1 MPIGFLTVEQR
12 RSHGCFNAEP
22 SAEQFAL
29 YFHLDDSGRAI
40 IDVRRGDHNRLGF
53 AVRLC
58 TARFLG
64 TFLED
69 LSDTPKG
76 VIAFVGRQL
85 DISNLAAFADYYHGV
100 TRKAHTVEIR
110 RRHGFRDFSDESA
123 RFRLNRWLY
132 ALCWTGTDRPG
143 MLFDRAVAWLFTH
156 KVLLPGATVLERQV
170 ARIRNRAQ
178 ERVWSLLT
186 HGISAETPAKL
197 EALLRI
203 PDGGHVSVL
212 DRLRKGP
219 FLRSAP
225 ELVRALGRIDDVREL
240 GTNLSVSSRIPPTRI
255 QALARFAATAK
266 ASAIERLPDERRVA
280 TLVAFILNLETVA
293 LDDALDLL
301 DIVIT
306 EIFSD
311 AKNAGEKARLRRIK
325 DLDAAAIQ
333 LSQVCRLILDQ
344 NVPDAA
350 LREAVFAA
358 VAQENLEAAV
368 GQVERLVRPPEDI
381 YYQELCDSFRRV
393 RTFLP
398 SLLRTLRFGATPAGH
413 PVLEALEYLREV
425 EEKGRVQAG
434 NPPRQVIMGVWH
446 RYLPET
452 DDKLDWK
459 AYVFC
464 CLNQLRSALR
474 RRDLFVQPSF
484 RYADARIGLLSGQ
497 AWEAAR
503 PTICRSLGHSLSAEE
518 TLVGLGRQLDH
529 VYHQVAANLHAN
541 QLARI
546 ESVNG
551 KDELVLTAPD
561 KLDEP
566 PSLVRLREEIARRL
580 PRVDLPEILLEVAA
594 RTDFAAKFTH
604 VSERES
610 RVDDLRTSVCAVLI
624 AEACNI
630 GFEPL
635 IRNDLPALRR
645 SRLSWVNQ
653 NFIRNETL
661 TEANACLVAAQNSI
675 PLVHR
680 WGGGEVASADGLRF
694 LVPVR
699 TIHAGPNPKY
709 FGYGLGVPYYNLVS
723 DQYPARNGIFVPAT
737 LRDSLGRLAFV
748 LEKPTELHPIEIMT
762 DTGAYTDVV
771 FGLFWLLGYRFSP
784 RIADIGGARYWRM
797 DRQLTMVA

>member
-22 SAEQFAL
+22 SAEQLAR
-29 YFHLDDSGRAI
+29 YFHLDDSDRAI

-53 AVRLC
+53 AVQLC

-110 RRHGFRDFSDESA
+110 RRYGFRDFSDESA

-132 ALCWTGTDRPG
+132 ALCRTGTDRPG
-143 MLFDRAVAWLFTH
+143 MLFDRAVAWLITH

-186 HGISAETPAKL
+186 HGISAETTAKL

-240 GTNLSVSSRIPPTRI
+240 GINLSVSGRIPPTRI

-266 ASAIERLPDERRVA
+266 ANSLQRLPVVRRVA
-280 TLVAFILNLETVA
+280 TLAAFILNLETVA

-350 LREAVFAA
+350 LREAVFAV

-551 KDELVLTAPD
+551 KDDLVLTAPD

-610 RVDDLRTSVCAVLI
+610 RVDDLRTSVSAVLI

-630 GFEPL
+630 W
-635 IRNDLPALRR
+635 I
-645 SRLSWVNQ
+645 
-653 NFIRNETL
+653 
-661 TEANACLVAAQNSI
+661 
-675 PLVHR
+675 
-680 WGGGEVASADGLRF
+680 
-694 LVPVR
+694 
-699 TIHAGPNPKY
+699 
-709 FGYGLGVPYYNLVS
+709 
-723 DQYPARNGIFVPAT
+723 
-737 LRDSLGRLAFV
+737 
-748 LEKPTELHPIEIMT
+748 
-762 DTGAYTDVV
+762 
-771 FGLFWLLGYRFSP
+771 
-784 RIADIGGARYWRM
+784 
-797 DRQLTMVA
+797 

>member
-22 SAEQFAL
+22 SAEQLAR
-29 YFHLDDSGRAI
+29 YFHLDDSDRAI

-53 AVRLC
+53 AVQLC

-110 RRHGFRDFSDESA
+110 RRYGFRDFSDESA

-143 MLFDRAVAWLFTH
+143 MLFDRAVAWLITH

-186 HGISAETPAKL
+186 HGISAETTAKL

-266 ASAIERLPDERRVA
+266 ASAVERLPDERRVA

-497 AWEAAR
+497 A
-503 PTICRSLGHSLSAEE
+503 
-518 TLVGLGRQLDH
+518 
-529 VYHQVAANLHAN
+529 
-541 QLARI
+541 
-546 ESVNG
+546 
-551 KDELVLTAPD
+551 
-561 KLDEP
+561 
-566 PSLVRLREEIARRL
+566 
-580 PRVDLPEILLEVAA
+580 
-594 RTDFAAKFTH
+594 
-604 VSERES
+604 
-610 RVDDLRTSVCAVLI
+610 
-624 AEACNI
+624 
-630 GFEPL
+630 
-635 IRNDLPALRR
+635 
-645 SRLSWVNQ
+645 
-653 NFIRNETL
+653 
-661 TEANACLVAAQNSI
+661 
-675 PLVHR
+675 
-680 WGGGEVASADGLRF
+680 
-694 LVPVR
+694 
-699 TIHAGPNPKY
+699 
-709 FGYGLGVPYYNLVS
+709 
-723 DQYPARNGIFVPAT
+723 
-737 LRDSLGRLAFV
+737 
-748 LEKPTELHPIEIMT
+748 
-762 DTGAYTDVV
+762 
-771 FGLFWLLGYRFSP
+771 
-784 RIADIGGARYWRM
+784 
-797 DRQLTMVA
+797 

>member
-22 SAEQFAL
+22 SAEQLAR
-29 YFHLDDSGRAI
+29 YFHLDDSDRAI
-40 IDVRRGDHNRLGF
+40 IDVRRGDHNRLGL

-132 ALCWTGTDRPG
+132 ALCWTGTDRSG
-143 MLFDRAVAWLFTH
+143 MLFDRAVAWLITH

-186 HGISAETPAKL
+186 HGISAETTAKL

-306 EIFSD
+306 EIFLMPRTPARKPGFVGSSEFSPQCQPYSGL
-311 AKNAGEKARLRRIK
+311 ASNVRVGSNSARLSPLTR
-325 DLDAAAIQ
+325 
-333 LSQVCRLILDQ
+333 
-344 NVPDAA
+344 
-350 LREAVFAA
+350 
-358 VAQENLEAAV
+358 
-368 GQVERLVRPPEDI
+368 
-381 YYQELCDSFRRV
+381 
-393 RTFLP
+393 
-398 SLLRTLRFGATPAGH
+398 LLRRERSRFSIL
-413 PVLEALEYLREV
+413 V
-425 EEKGRVQAG
+425 
-434 NPPRQVIMGVWH
+434 
-446 RYLPET
+446 
-452 DDKLDWK
+452 DSDKRK
-459 AYVFC
+459 AS
-464 CLNQLRSALR
+464 L
-474 RRDLFVQPSF
+474 RDLV
-484 RYADARIGLLSGQ
+484 
-497 AWEAAR
+497 
-503 PTICRSLGHSLSAEE
+503 
-518 TLVGLGRQLDH
+518 
-529 VYHQVAANLHAN
+529 
-541 QLARI
+541 
-546 ESVNG
+546 
-551 KDELVLTAPD
+551 
-561 KLDEP
+561 
-566 PSLVRLREEIARRL
+566 
-580 PRVDLPEILLEVAA
+580 
-594 RTDFAAKFTH
+594 
-604 VSERES
+604 
-610 RVDDLRTSVCAVLI
+610 
-624 AEACNI
+624 
-630 GFEPL
+630 
-635 IRNDLPALRR
+635 
-645 SRLSWVNQ
+645 
-653 NFIRNETL
+653 
-661 TEANACLVAAQNSI
+661 
-675 PLVHR
+675 
-680 WGGGEVASADGLRF
+680 
-694 LVPVR
+694 
-699 TIHAGPNPKY
+699 
-709 FGYGLGVPYYNLVS
+709 
-723 DQYPARNGIFVPAT
+723 
-737 LRDSLGRLAFV
+737 
-748 LEKPTELHPIEIMT
+748 
-762 DTGAYTDVV
+762 
-771 FGLFWLLGYRFSP
+771 
-784 RIADIGGARYWRM
+784 
-797 DRQLTMVA
+797 